1 MDRPLARSPQPTLES
16 PRLRLRQYRDDD
28 VDALF
33 ALQSDLRV
41 MRYWSY
47 PAWTERRQAEQ
58 KLADIYRQLR
68 ESDVYIWAIADRGS
82 DRMIGN
88 TALFSLDRDQSRGEL
103 GYSLM
108 TEWQGRGLAQEAVRL
123 VLGFAFDELQL
134 ERIEA
139 DIDPRNAPSRKLVE
153 RLGFVCEGLLRE
165 RWRVNGE
172 ICDAAFYGLLR
183 REFVAASGHH
193 ALHGTSAPSAS
204 HT

>member
-1 MDRPLARSPQPTLES
+1 MDTYARPPLPTLES
-16 PRLRLRQYRDDD
+16 PRLRLRCYRDDD

-33 ALQSDLRV
+33 ALQSDRRV

-47 PAWTERRQAEQ
+47 PAWTERRQAEDR
-58 KLADIYRQLR
+58 LALIYKQLR
-68 ESDVYIWAIADRGS
+68 EEDVYIWVIADRDS

-88 TALFSLDRDQSRGEL
+88 AALFALNREQKHAEI

-108 TEWQGRGLAQEAVRL
+108 PDYQGRGLAQEAACM
-123 VLGFAFDELQL
+123 VLTFAFEALAM

-139 DIDPRNAPSRKLVE
+139 DIDPRNTASCKLVE
-153 RLGFVCEGLLRE
+153 RLGFVREGFLRE

-183 REFVAASGHH
+183 REFVAAPGRS
-193 ALHGTSAPSAS
+193 ALPVTGTPDTSRA
-204 HT
+204 

>member
-1 MDRPLARSPQPTLES
+1 MDTFAQPPLPTLES
-16 PRLRLRQYRDDD
+16 PRLRLRRYRDDD
-28 VDALF
+28 VDALY

-47 PAWTERRQAEQ
+47 PAWTERRQAEDR
-58 KLADIYRQLR
+58 LALIYRQMR
-68 ESDVYIWAIADRGS
+68 EEDLYIWAIADRDS

-88 TALFSLDRDQSRGEL
+88 TALFALNREQKHAEI

-108 TEWQGRGLAQEAVRL
+108 PDCQGRGLAQEAVRL
-123 VLGFAFDELQL
+123 VLGFAFDELGL

-139 DIDPRNAPSRKLVE
+139 DIDPRNAPSCRLVE
-153 RLGFVCEGLLRE
+153 RLGFVREGLLRE

-183 REFVAASGHH
+183 REFVAA
-193 ALHGTSAPSAS
+193 
-204 HT
+204 